1 MKFSEII
8 GVNHWQTVQ
17 DILSSIVGMSI
28 RTVDE
33 KGETVVQPSNV
44 PTVCTEAAATSDVA
58 RKKCWQWYPKLAAVL
73 KKQEPKKYSEFVC
86 PLGLVNFALP
96 LILDNAD
103 PVFLILGPVVFE
115 DGKKDV
121 KLKQRI
127 QETGMDEEKFF
138 KCFNQLPAV
147 NTAKMESIV
156 DFSMGITKFMK
167 TLGSLTSSE
176 EKQKVIFSKEQVGLL
191 LKTFLE
197 LAMKLCDAERG
208 SMMLFEKNTQEL
220 SIKDAKGLSEDVI
233 NNTKLKPGEGLAG
246 LTIQRKKGLFLNEQL
261 SDRELRLRMHK
272 PKIKSAFVIPVFH
285 QDEILGVISVGTAKQ
300 PNRFSDKLMELLNEL
315 VGMALEKVDLV

>member
-1 MKFSEII
+1 MKFSEIV
-8 GVNHWQTVQ
+8 GDNHWQNVQ
-17 DILSSIVGMSI
+17 DIFSSIVGMAI

-33 KGETVVQPSNV
+33 KGKMVVRPSNV
-44 PTVCTEAAATSDVA
+44 PSVCIEAAATSPIA
-58 RKKCWQWYPKLAAVL
+58 REKCWQWYPKLAAL
-73 KKQEPKKYSEFVC
+73 LEKQDPKKYYDNVC
-86 PLGLVNFALP
+86 PLGLTNFALP
-96 LILDNAD
+96 LILDNAE
-103 PVFLILGPVVFE
+103 PVFLILGPVVLE

-121 KLKQRI
+121 KLTQRI
-127 QETGMDEEKFF
+127 QETGIDEEKFF
-138 KCFNQLPAV
+138 NCFNQLPAV
-147 NTAKMESIV
+147 SAAKMESVV
-156 DFSMGITKFMK
+156 DFSTGITKFMK
-167 TLGSLTSSE
+167 TLSSLTSAN
-176 EKQKVIFSKEQVGLL
+176 EKEKVIFNKEQVGLL

-220 SIKDAKGLSEDVI
+220 SIKDATGLSEDVI
-233 NNTKLKPGEGLAG
+233 NNTKIKPGEGLAG
-246 LTIQRKKGLFLNEQL
+246 LSIESKKGLFLNEQL

-315 VGMALEKVDLV
+315 VGMALEKVDLG

>member
-1 MKFSEII
+1 MKFSEIV
-8 GVNHWQTVQ
+8 GVNHWQNVQ
-17 DILSSIVGMSI
+17 DIFSSIVGMSI

-33 KGETVVQPSNV
+33 KGEIVVRPSNV
-44 PTVCTEAAATSDVA
+44 PSVCIEAVATTEAA
-58 RKKCWQWYPKLAAVL
+58 REKCRQWYPKLAAFL

-86 PLGLVNFALP
+86 PLGLANFAMP
-96 LILDNAD
+96 LKLDNAE

-121 KLKQRI
+121 KLTQRI
-127 QETGMDEEKFF
+127 QETGIDEEKFF
-138 KCFNQLPAV
+138 NCFNQLPAV
-147 NTAKMESIV
+147 SAAKMESVV
-156 DFSMGITKFMK
+156 DFSAGITKFMK
-167 TLGSLTSSE
+167 TLGSLTSGD
-176 EKQKVIFSKEQVGLL
+176 EKAKVIFNKEQVGLL

-220 SIKDAKGLSEDVI
+220 SIKDATGLSEDVI

-300 PNRFSDKLMELLNEL
+300 PNRFSDELMELLNEL
-315 VGMALEKVDLV
+315 VGMALEKVDLE